1 MQPYREHLAIPIGR
15 QWAIFDR
22 RLPQIPF
29 QWHYHPE
36 YELTLTLNSRGQRF
50 VGDSIEPYEDGDLVL
65 LGSNLPHTWSSEEL
79 IKAGAEHRA
88 IVIWFNEVLIRSV
101 IEPLTEFREIRR
113 LLSDASRGIRLA
125 GIEPNKVYKL
135 YTEILNSPPT
145 EGLIALLRLFNIL
158 SKESTRTFLSSAAL
172 GGHINSSIT
181 DRGIERAILYLHEH
195 YSEDCSIA
203 RLTKVAALSRST
215 LLDLFKKQTQLTVGE
230 YLTGLRM
237 GHACA
242 LLVHSDQ
249 TLASIAQ
256 EVGYTNVTRFSQKFK
271 VVKKM
276 MPSEFRSSYLLRGK
290 SEVK

>member
-50 VGDSIEPYEDGDLVL
+50 VGDSIESYEDGDLVL
-65 LGSNLPHTWSSEEL
+65 LGSNLPHTWCSDEL
-79 IKAGAEHRA
+79 SKAGADHHRA
-88 IVIWFNEVLIRSV
+88 VVIWFSEAFIRGV
-101 IEPLTEFREIRR
+101 IEPLTEFSEIRR
-113 LLSDASRGIRLA
+113 LLNEASRGVRLTGSDPA
-125 GIEPNKVYKL
+125 KVYEL
-135 YTEILNSPPT
+135 YTEILKSPPT
-145 EGLIALLRLFNIL
+145 EGLIALLRLLNIL
-158 SKESTRTFLSSAAL
+158 SKESSRTRLSSAAL
-172 GGHINSSIT
+172 GGHINSSNA
-181 DRGIERAILYLHEH
+181 DKGIERAIQYLHDH

-203 RLTKVAALSRST
+203 RLTKIAALSRST

-242 LLVHSDQ
+242 LLVHSDES
-249 TLASIAQ
+249 LASIAQ
-256 EVGYTNVTRFSQKFK
+256 EVGYTNVTRFSQRFK
-271 VVKKM
+271 AIKKM
-276 MPSEFRSSYLLRGK
+276 APSEFRASYMLRLNRR
-290 SEVK
+290 